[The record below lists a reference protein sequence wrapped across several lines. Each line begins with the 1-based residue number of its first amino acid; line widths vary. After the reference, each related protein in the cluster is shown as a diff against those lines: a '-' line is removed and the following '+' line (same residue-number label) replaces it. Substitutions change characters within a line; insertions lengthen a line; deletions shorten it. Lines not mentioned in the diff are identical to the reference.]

1 MRVSSGDFIRK
12 FGTYTDSALSEP
24 IIITKNGRER
34 LVLLSID
41 EYNTLLHLRD
51 LYEDSKEA
59 TNAKRAVDPG
69 VLARSNARNR
79 QTLGIVNA
87 PDTRRA

>member
-12 FGTYTDSALSEP
+12 FGTYTDTALSEP

-41 EYNTLLHLRD
+41 EYNTLLHLRE
-51 LYEDSKEA
+51 LHEDSKEA
-59 TNAKRAVDPG
+59 ASRRESPRK
-69 VLARSNARNR
+69 LAPPA
-79 QTLGIVNA
+79 G
-87 PDTRRA
+87 RRKAQRR

>member
-34 LVLLSID
+34 LVLLSMD

-51 LYEDSKEA
+51 LHEDSQEA
-59 TNAKRAVDPG
+59 VSRRSQPAADA
-69 VLARSNARNR
+69 ARRESTRK
-79 QTLGIVNA
+79 LGTA
-87 PDTRRA
+87 GTRRKAQRR

>member
-51 LYEDSKEA
+51 LYEDSRKE
-59 TNAKRAVDPG
+59 P
-69 VLARSNARNR
+69 S
-79 QTLGIVNA
+79 
-87 PDTRRA
+87 RRAAATGARRKAQRR

>member
-34 LVLLSID
+34 LVLLSVD

-51 LYEDSKEA
+51 LHEDLRESA
-59 TNAKRAVDPG
+59 PSRAHMVDP
-69 VLARSNARNR
+69 ARKDAVRK
-79 QTLGIVNA
+79 LGGTA
-87 PDTRRA
+87 GKRKAQRR

>member
-41 EYNTLLHLRD
+41 EYNTLLHLRE
-51 LYEDSKEA
+51 LHEDSKEA
-59 TNAKRAVDPG
+59 APSRGQTQP
-69 VLARSNARNR
+69 ARN
-79 QTLGIVNA
+79 A
-87 PDTRRA
+87 TRKVAVGRRKAQRR

>member
-24 IIITKNGRER
+24 IVITKNGRER

-51 LYEDSKEA
+51 MHEDSKEA
-59 TNAKRAVDPG
+59 AGRRGQPAAGKSAVGSKRKA
-69 VLARSNARNR
+69 
-79 QTLGIVNA
+79 Q
-87 PDTRRA
+87 RR

>member
-12 FGTYTDSALSEP
+12 FGTYTDSALTEP

-41 EYNTLLHLRD
+41 EYNMLLHLREI
-51 LYEDSKEA
+51 YEDAKDA
-59 TNAKRAVDPG
+59 GTAKRAAEAEAAGPRKEPVRKPAG
-69 VLARSNARNR
+69 GARKA
-79 QTLGIVNA
+79 Q
-87 PDTRRA
+87 RR

>member
-34 LVLLSID
+34 LVLLSVD

-51 LYEDSKEA
+51 LYEDSVEVPARKEA
-59 TNAKRAVDPG
+59 ARKPAAG
-69 VLARSNARNR
+69 V
-79 QTLGIVNA
+79 
-87 PDTRRA
+87 TRRRTQHR

>member
-12 FGTYTDSALSEP
+12 FGTYTDTALSEP

-41 EYNTLLHLRD
+41 EYNTLLHLRE
-51 LYEDSKEA
+51 LHEDSKEPA
-59 TNAKRAVDPG
+59 
-69 VLARSNARNR
+69 
-79 QTLGIVNA
+79 
-87 PDTRRA
+87 TRRSAPAANVRRKAQRR

>member
-12 FGTYTDSALSEP
+12 FGTYTDSALTEP

-41 EYNTLLHLRD
+41 EYNMLLYLRD
-51 LYEDSKEA
+51 LHEDAKE
-59 TNAKRAVDPG
+59 TGGAKRGQEPARKTGAGG
-69 VLARSNARNR
+69 VRKA
-79 QTLGIVNA
+79 Q
-87 PDTRRA
+87 RR

>member
-12 FGTYTDSALSEP
+12 FGTYTDTALSEP

-51 LYEDSKEA
+51 LHE
-59 TNAKRAVDPG
+59 
-69 VLARSNARNR
+69 
-79 QTLGIVNA
+79 
-87 PDTRRA
+87 DTRESAASRKEPSRKAVAGGRRKAQRR

>member
-51 LYEDSKEA
+51 LHEDSKEGRRQPA
-59 TNAKRAVDPG
+59 EPSRKEQ
-69 VLARSNARNR
+69 ARKPASI
-79 QTLGIVNA
+79 GG
-87 PDTRRA
+87 RRKVQRR

>member
-24 IIITKNGRER
+24 VIITKNGRER
-34 LVLLSID
+34 LVLLSVD

-51 LYEDSKEA
+51 LYEDMKEPAVRRGAAAEPPRKDAARKTAA
-59 TNAKRAVDPG
+59 TAARAR
-69 VLARSNARNR
+69 A
-79 QTLGIVNA
+79 Q
-87 PDTRRA
+87 RR

>member
-12 FGTYTDSALSEP
+12 FGTYTDTALSEP

-41 EYNTLLHLRD
+41 EYNTLLHLRE
-51 LYEDSKEA
+51 LHEDSKESPGRRTQSA
-59 TNAKRAVDPG
+59 AAV
-69 VLARSNARNR
+69 
-79 QTLGIVNA
+79 
-87 PDTRRA
+87 RRKTQRR

>member
-51 LYEDSKEA
+51 MHEDSKESA
-59 TNAKRAVDPG
+59 GRRSQPAAGKPAVASKRKA
-69 VLARSNARNR
+69 
-79 QTLGIVNA
+79 Q
-87 PDTRRA
+87 RR

>member
-41 EYNTLLHLRD
+41 EYNTLLHLRE
-51 LYEDSKEA
+51 LHEDSKEPA
-59 TNAKRAVDPG
+59 ARREPARRPNNKRKA
-69 VLARSNARNR
+69 
-79 QTLGIVNA
+79 Q
-87 PDTRRA
+87 RR

>member
-59 TNAKRAVDPG
+59 SPRKETARKVVAVGGDKRK
-69 VLARSNARNR
+69 ARR
-79 QTLGIVNA
+79 
-87 PDTRRA
+87 

>member
-41 EYNTLLHLRD
+41 EYNTLLHLRE
-51 LYEDSKEA
+51 LHEDAKE
-59 TNAKRAVDPG
+59 
-69 VLARSNARNR
+69 
-79 QTLGIVNA
+79 
-87 PDTRRA
+87 TRRGQPAADVSRKEPARKLGAAGSRRKAQRR

>member
-34 LVLLSID
+34 LVLLSVD

-51 LYEDSKEA
+51 LHEDLRESA
-59 TNAKRAVDPG
+59 PRRAQTVDP
-69 VLARSNARNR
+69 VRKDVVRK
-79 QTLGIVNA
+79 LGGTA
-87 PDTRRA
+87 TKRKAQRR

>member
-41 EYNTLLHLRD
+41 EFNTLLHLRE
-51 LYEDSKEA
+51 LHEDTKEPSPRRGQPA
-59 TNAKRAVDPG
+59 ADASRKES
-69 VLARSNARNR
+69 ARK
-79 QTLGIVNA
+79 LGA
-87 PDTRRA
+87 AGSRRKAQRR

>member
-12 FGTYTDSALSEP
+12 FGTYTDTALSEP

-41 EYNTLLHLRD
+41 EYNTLLHLRE
-51 LYEDSKEA
+51 LHEDSKESPA
-59 TNAKRAVDPG
+59 RRTQSAAAV
-69 VLARSNARNR
+69 
-79 QTLGIVNA
+79 
-87 PDTRRA
+87 RRKTQRR

>member
-41 EYNTLLHLRD
+41 EYNMLLHLRE
-51 LYEDSKEA
+51 LHE
-59 TNAKRAVDPG
+59 
-69 VLARSNARNR
+69 
-79 QTLGIVNA
+79 
-87 PDTRRA
+87 DTRDAATPRKEPVRKSPVAAGRRKAQRR

>member
-34 LVLLSID
+34 LVLLSVD
-41 EYNTLLHLRD
+41 EYNMLLHLRE
-51 LYEDSKEA
+51 LYEDSKEPS
-59 TNAKRAVDPG
+59 AKRGQPAADAPRKEP
-69 VLARSNARNR
+69 ARKIAAA
-79 QTLGIVNA
+79 GG
-87 PDTRRA
+87 RRKAQRR

>member
-41 EYNTLLHLRD
+41 EYNTLLHLRE
-51 LYEDSKEA
+51 LHEDTRDA
-59 TNAKRAVDPG
+59 DA
-69 VLARSNARNR
+69 ARSAASPEGARKDPPR
-79 QTLGIVNA
+79 KATTGG
-87 PDTRRA
+87 RRKAARR

>member
-41 EYNTLLHLRD
+41 EYNTLLHLRE
-51 LYEDSKEA
+51 LHEDSKEA
-59 TNAKRAVDPG
+59 ASRKDP
-69 VLARSNARNR
+69 VRNK
-79 QTLGIVNA
+79 QSAAAG
-87 PDTRRA
+87 RRKAQRR

>member
-12 FGTYTDSALSEP
+12 FGTYTDSALTEP

-41 EYNTLLHLRD
+41 EYNTLLHLRE

-59 TNAKRAVDPG
+59 APRH
-69 VLARSNARNR
+69 
-79 QTLGIVNA
+79 A
-87 PDTRRA
+87 PDAEGARREPAAGGRKGQRR

>member
-12 FGTYTDSALSEP
+12 FGTYSDTALTEP

-41 EYNTLLHLRD
+41 EYNTLLHFREMA
-51 LYEDSKEA
+51 EDSKES
-59 TNAKRAVDPG
+59 
-69 VLARSNARNR
+69 ARRGEGMPA
-79 QTLGIVNA
+79 A
-87 PDTRRA
+87 PRRAAAPPKPRR

>member
-51 LYEDSKEA
+51 LHEDTKDSAARRSQPAADAGRKETPRKVA
-59 TNAKRAVDPG
+59 GAGGRRKAQKR
-69 VLARSNARNR
+69 
-79 QTLGIVNA
+79 
-87 PDTRRA
+87 

>member
-41 EYNTLLHLRD
+41 EYNTLLHLRE
-51 LYEDSKEA
+51 LHEDSKESA
-59 TNAKRAVDPG
+59 SRRDPARK
-69 VLARSNARNR
+69 LAPA
-79 QTLGIVNA
+79 GKG
-87 PDTRRA
+87 RRAQRR

>member
-41 EYNTLLHLRD
+41 EYNTLLHLRE
-51 LYEDSKEA
+51 LHEDAKEA
-59 TNAKRAVDPG
+59 AARRPPAPELPRKEPVRKLGAVG
-69 VLARSNARNR
+69 GRRK
-79 QTLGIVNA
+79 A
-87 PDTRRA
+87 PRR

>member
-12 FGTYTDSALSEP
+12 FGTYTDTALSEP

-41 EYNTLLHLRD
+41 EYNTLLHLRE
-51 LYEDSKEA
+51 LHEDSKESPSRRTQSA
-59 TNAKRAVDPG
+59 AAV
-69 VLARSNARNR
+69 
-79 QTLGIVNA
+79 
-87 PDTRRA
+87 RRKTQRR

>member
-41 EYNTLLHLRD
+41 EYNMLLHLRD
-51 LYEDSKEA
+51 LHEDSEA
-59 TNAKRAVDPG
+59 
-69 VLARSNARNR
+69 S
-79 QTLGIVNA
+79 
-87 PDTRRA
+87 TRRGPGALEAPRKEPARKPAAAGPRRKAQRR

>member
-12 FGTYTDSALSEP
+12 FGTYTDTALTEP
-24 IIITKNGRER
+24 IVITKNGRER

-51 LYEDSKEA
+51 LHEDANESRRGA
-59 TNAKRAVDPG
+59 AVDATRKEP
-69 VLARSNARNR
+69 ARK
-79 QTLGIVNA
+79 TA
-87 PDTRRA
+87 PAGGRRKAQRR